1 MAMRGPRQPVGSA
14 AWVAEERSSAV
25 QIGRSEAEEFTYSV
39 RNEFEWL
46 NEHMAG
52 IFDEN
57 QQNFVDV
64 FKTPGKLRGRTPR
77 TARKQPNP
85 IESRAPLSDIFS
97 ATPKG
102 AHNPFAIAS
111 PSNGQAAPKLAVAG
125 DVQFPV
131 PPSPTRASPPKA
143 VHPSP
148 RPPTKHQMP
157 PQLPLVDSGYHGSQ
171 SQDAMDMDEL
181 AHDEP
186 AQEATA
192 LESDAVHVV
201 DTDMEDVASPAPAD
215 ERSPA
220 QPTHDASFHS
230 AQEEQSRTARP
241 QTPEPPSEDSP
252 SSPVAD
258 SPSPVQPPKPAS
270 PVKMSPIKDM
280 SPQRLPQQ
288 TSPTRSPAIARKPVP
303 GAVAAASSGAA
314 PALASQP
321 ADGQSPS
328 DGSSPIRPVVR
339 KSSMSFASLPAREPL
354 ATGKSIGARMSR
366 TSHLDLTRQS
376 YYNRPTGGK
385 SLGNVRHEDDD
396 EDHDEM
402 DVDDETTA
410 QHTTDVGVKVA
421 AHNKT
426 YTQRLQDQ
434 ISMLGK
440 SHSSGSRTSKSFAN
454 PSAVAS
460 QSSQAVYEAH
470 TPSPK
475 KVTPMVATPGA
486 FPDDDDEEGG
496 EEEDWVAPP
505 VANNAPVTSSPR
517 PGMAKSYSADVM
529 EGVGGKESI
538 SGPEFTLPKQRQPL
552 SREVSPKR
560 PLVAHAKSASVPL
573 LPSDGLE
580 PEEHEVA
587 GHGKSIS
594 VSNPLST
601 VPEDENPTTQK
612 SPSRTFRDSPL
623 KQVKNKLSS
632 ILKSSKGLLASSAAI
647 SAEGKSSLLSPSSIR
662 LGYHAGPSVDSLAPR
677 LGSVPE
683 ALYPDLSQH
692 VAACSGP
699 AARQGSPQRPA
710 SPTRTLTRK
719 TRASVEREKRE
730 QKQRDK
736 DAKEA
741 QRMADQ
747 MDKLEKARDKEREKA
762 RYFSKEQERVTMMER
777 QLETQREQERVAA
790 ARERQL
796 EAQREQ
802 ERAIAA
808 QKQAEAAKR
817 QQEKERQEN
826 ERRERERLEQ
836 ERLEQERLEQER
848 LEQEMLE
855 QERLEQERLEQE
867 RLEQER
873 LEQERLEQ
881 EARARP
887 ASPVKETPRPMR
899 GSPRKAKG
907 QASPGPSA
915 FDDDMDMADAPISM
929 PPPSVPR
936 SVQPKSNLRR
946 PVKPT
951 KEAPNKAR
959 QAPTVIRV
967 NTTSQHSQM
976 HPSNSVL
983 AATLG
988 ETLGPAHQLKTKA
1001 SVASLQAKPSIQSL
1015 KSSVSSTGR
1024 PKALDMAAKRKEQEE
1039 REAERKREAKQELER
1054 KRENQRR
1061 QEADRQKEEDRKQA
1075 AAQVEAKKNAQRQAI
1090 EKAKQTR
1097 APPPAQRSQ
1106 QNGRPE
1112 YGAGPASIP
1121 RPQSRLDTVM
1131 RGQDE
1136 LSRPGLA
1143 SSVKPAP
1150 KRPMQQQ
1157 DDDGSRQ
1164 NSQQRAGP
1172 SYQPKEQ
1179 KRIRLTEEFDVD
1191 ELEMGGVMTS
1201 QSNMKAPPVR
1211 PSGGFKKDLPTKA
1224 LFPNGYTSITS
1235 QNATRDLFKTT
1246 VTSQHNNQV
1255 KAAHPLDMAQ
1265 LSKGTIPFASNPNS
1279 AAGPSTHKTPARPM
1293 GQSAKSAAKS
1303 AARSSPRLQLNNGD
1317 AIELPDIQTD
1327 EEDSDEEEDNM
1338 TVAPWVNSPDLRRAL
1353 MRQESIDPQ
1362 NVFGPPA
1369 PLNMEEVFSRNKER
1383 WHKFRQRTSSA
1394 NWSGADKL
1402 TEEDIR
1408 KDLAAREKIRREG
1421 GWSYELSK
1429 ETL

>member
-14 AWVAEERSSAV
+14 AWIAEERSSAV

-102 AHNPFAIAS
+102 VHNPFAVAS
-111 PSNGQAAPKLAVAG
+111 PSHGQAAPKLAVAG

-143 VHPSP
+143 IHHTP
-148 RPPTKHQMP
+148 RPPTKHQVP

-171 SQDAMDMDEL
+171 SQDAMDVDEL

-186 AQEATA
+186 TQEAPA
-192 LESDAVHVV
+192 LESDAAQAV

-215 ERSPA
+215 EHSPT

-230 AQEEQSRTARP
+230 AKEEQTKTARAH
-241 QTPEPPSEDSP
+241 TPEPPSEDSP

-270 PVKMSPIKDM
+270 PVRMSPIKAM

-288 TSPTRSPAIARKPVP
+288 TSPTRSPVIARKPVP
-303 GAVAAASSGAA
+303 SAVAAAPSSAA
-314 PALASQP
+314 LAFASQP
-321 ADGQSPS
+321 ADDQSPS

-366 TSHLDLTRQS
+366 TSHLDHTRQS

-385 SLGNVRHEDDD
+385 SLGNVRHEDND

-402 DVDDETTA
+402 EIDDETTA

-434 ISMLGK
+434 ISQLGK
-440 SHSSGSRTSKSFAN
+440 SHSSGSHTSKSFAN

-460 QSSQAVYEAH
+460 QSSQPVHEAR

-475 KVTPMVATPGA
+475 KVAPMVATPGA
-486 FPDDDDEEGG
+486 FPDDDDEE

-505 VANNAPVTSSPR
+505 AASQAPVTSSPR

-529 EGVGGKESI
+529 EGLSGKESI
-538 SGPEFTLPKQRQPL
+538 SGPEFTLPKQRQPV

-580 PEEHEVA
+580 PEEHDVA

-594 VSNPLST
+594 VSNPLSI
-601 VPEDENPTTQK
+601 VPEDENPATPK

-647 SAEGKSSLLSPSSIR
+647 SAEGKSSLLSPSSTR
-662 LGYHAGPSVDSLAPR
+662 LGYHPGPSVDSLAPR

-692 VAACSGP
+692 VAACTGP

-710 SPTRTLTRK
+710 SPTRAPTRK

-747 MDKLEKARDKEREKA
+747 MGKLEKARDKEREKA
-762 RYFSKEQERVTMMER
+762 RYFSKEQERIAMMER
-777 QLETQREQERVAA
+777 QLEVQREQERAAA

-817 QQEKERQEN
+817 QQEKERQE
-826 ERRERERLEQ
+826 RERERLEQERLEQ

-855 QERLEQERLEQE
+855 QEM
-867 RLEQER
+867 

-887 ASPVKETPRPMR
+887 PSPVKETPRPMR

-936 SVQPKSNLRR
+936 SAVQPKSTLRR

-1001 SVASLQAKPSIQSL
+1001 SVASLQAKPSMQSL

-1061 QEADRQKEEDRKQA
+1061 QEADKQKEEDRKQA
-1075 AAQVEAKKNAQRQAI
+1075 AAQAEAKKNAQRQAI

-1235 QNATRDLFKTT
+1235 QSATRDLFKTT
-1246 VTSQHNNQV
+1246 VTTQHNNQV

-1265 LSKGTIPFASNPNS
+1265 LSKGTIPFAPNPNS
-1279 AAGPSTHKTPARPM
+1279 VAGPSTHKTPARPM

-1303 AARSSPRLQLNNGD
+1303 AARSSPRFQLNNGD

>member
-14 AWVAEERSSAV
+14 AWVAEERSSAT

-77 TARKQPNP
+77 TVRKQANP

-102 AHNPFAIAS
+102 APNPFATAS
-111 PSNGQAAPKLAVAG
+111 PSHGQNSKLAVAG
-125 DVQFPV
+125 DVQFAA

-143 VHPSP
+143 VQPSP
-148 RPPTKHQMP
+148 RPPTKHQLP
-157 PQLPLVDSGYHGSQ
+157 PQLPLVDSGYHSQ
-171 SQDAMDMDEL
+171 SQDVMDVDGIAHEEL
-181 AHDEP
+181 T
-186 AQEATA
+186 QEAA
-192 LESDAVHVV
+192 APGSDAAQVV
-201 DTDMEDVASPAPAD
+201 DTDMEDAVSPAPAD
-215 ERSPA
+215 EHSPT

-230 AQEEQSRTARP
+230 AKEEQTKTARP
-241 QTPEPPSEDSP
+241 STPEPASAGYPTLP
-252 SSPVAD
+252 AAD
-258 SPSPVQPPKPAS
+258 SPSPIPPPKPAS
-270 PVKMSPIKDM
+270 PVRISPIKAM

-288 TSPTRSPAIARKPVP
+288 ASSTRSPVISRKPVP
-303 GAVAAASSGAA
+303 GAVAA
-314 PALASQP
+314 PAVASQP
-321 ADGQSPS
+321 TDDQPPS
-328 DGSSPIRPVVR
+328 DASSPIRPVVR

-366 TSHLDLTRQS
+366 TSHLDHTRQS

-385 SLGNVRHEDDD
+385 SLGNVRQEDDD
-396 EDHDEM
+396 DDNDEM
-402 DVDDETTA
+402 DIDDETTA
-410 QHTTDVGVKVA
+410 QNTTDVGAKVA

-440 SHSSGSRTSKSFAN
+440 SHSTGSRTSKSFAN
-454 PSAVAS
+454 PSAAAS
-460 QSSQAVYEAH
+460 QSSQPVPEAH

-475 KVTPMVATPGA
+475 KLAPMVATPGA
-486 FPDDDDEEGG
+486 FPDDD
-496 EEEDWVAPP
+496 EEEDEEDEWVAPDAAKQQAP
-505 VANNAPVTSSPR
+505 VASSPR
-517 PGMAKSYSADVM
+517 PGMAKSYTADVM
-529 EGVGGKESI
+529 EGLIGKESI
-538 SGPEFTLPKQRQPL
+538 SGAEFTLPKQRQAA
-552 SREVSPKR
+552 SREASPKR
-560 PLVAHAKSASVPL
+560 PLGASNMGHAKSSSVPL
-573 LPSDGLE
+573 LPSDGFE
-580 PEEHEVA
+580 PEEQDGVT

-594 VSNPLST
+594 VSNPLSV
-601 VPEDENPTTQK
+601 VPEDENSATPK

-647 SAEGKSSLLSPSSIR
+647 SAEGKSSLLSPSSTR

-677 LGSVPE
+677 LGAVPE
-683 ALYPDLSQH
+683 SLYPDLSQQ
-692 VAACSGP
+692 VAAYAAP
-699 AARQGSPQRPA
+699 ASPQRPT
-710 SPTRTLTRK
+710 SPTRAPTRK
-719 TRASVEREKRE
+719 TRASMEREKRE

-747 MDKLEKARDKEREKA
+747 MGKLEKARDKEREKA
-762 RYFSKEQERVTMMER
+762 RYFSKEQERIAMMER
-777 QLETQREQERVAA
+777 QLEAQREQERAAAATA

-808 QKQAEAAKR
+808 QKQAEAARR
-817 QQEKERQEN
+817 QQEKERQDR
-826 ERRERERLEQ
+826 ERQERERLERQ
-836 ERLEQERLEQER
+836 ER
-848 LEQEMLE
+848 
-855 QERLEQERLEQE
+855 
-867 RLEQER
+867 ER

-887 ASPVKETPRPMR
+887 PSPVKETPRPMR
-899 GSPRKAKG
+899 SSPRKVKG
-907 QASPGPSA
+907 QASPGPSS

-936 SVQPKSNLRR
+936 SAVQPKSTLRR

-951 KEAPNKAR
+951 KEVPNKAR

-988 ETLGPAHQLKTKA
+988 ETLAPQAHQLKPKA
-1001 SVASLQAKPSIQSL
+1001 SMASLQAKPSMQSL
-1015 KSSVSSTGR
+1015 KSSASSTGR
-1024 PKALDMAAKRKEQEE
+1024 PKALEMAAKRKEQEE

-1061 QEADRQKEEDRKQA
+1061 QEADKQKEEDRKQA
-1075 AAQVEAKKNAQRQAI
+1075 AAQAEAKKNAQRQAI

-1131 RGQDE
+1131 RGGHDE

-1143 SSVKPAP
+1143 SAVKPAP
-1150 KRPMQQQ
+1150 KRPMPQQ

-1235 QNATRDLFKTT
+1235 QSATRDLFKTT
-1246 VTSQHNNQV
+1246 LTTQHNNQV

-1265 LSKGTIPFASNPNS
+1265 LSKGTIPFAPNPNS
-1279 AAGPSTHKTPARPM
+1279 AAAGPSTHKTPARPV

-1303 AARSSPRLQLNNGD
+1303 AARSSPRIQLNNGD

-1327 EEDSDEEEDNM
+1327 DEDSDEEEDNM

-1353 MRQESIDPQ
+1353 MRQEAIDPE

-1369 PLNMEEVFSRNKER
+1369 PLNMEEVFSRNKEK
-1383 WHKFRQRTSSA
+1383 WHQFRKRTSSA